1 MRTVFRASA
10 EGVTQKREPNTVR
23 FTDKPTVAF
32 PRVLTPPA
40 KRTPELLAYM
50 ETKSDLLSGVW
61 GRDTA

>member
-50 ETKSDLLSGVW
+50 EAKSD
-61 GRDTA
+61 